1 MEIEV
6 TDSGADAAMSEGQ
19 SRLGRRAA
27 MGVGLGGAAI
37 SLLPLLSGR
46 AAASASAPVDSSAG
60 GSGSGGNGDSGPT
73 DTAPGDSG
81 PTTTVLVTTTTVA
94 PQRPTPEDITLL
106 SFAQQ
111 VEATAVALYNEALKV
126 VGWTDEQ
133 AVVITFIRDA
143 HLAYA
148 QSLSG
153 LLGRD
158 APNSISQEV
167 FDANQA
173 AFSGSVDEV
182 LASAAALESTAVAT
196 HGDVIA
202 KLVGTDGGSLIASI
216 QINEARYCTVLADI
230 AGETDPTVLLVD
242 EEAASLVG
250 EG

>member
-6 TDSGADAAMSEGQ
+6 TEPGAFAELSDDRQ
-19 SRLGRRAA
+19 PIGRRAA
-27 MGVGLGGAAI
+27 VRVGAGVGLGGAALT
-37 SLLPLLSGR
+37 LLPFLGGR
-46 AAASASAPVDSSAG
+46 AAASA
-60 GSGSGGNGDSGPT
+60 
-73 DTAPGDSG
+73 
-81 PTTTVLVTTTTVA
+81 TTEPATTEPASTEAATTTTA
-94 PQRPTPEDITLL
+94 PPQRPTPEDVTLL
-106 SFAQQ
+106 RFAQQ

-126 VGWTDEQ
+126 TGWSDEQ
-133 AVVITFIRDA
+133 ALVVKFIRDA

-167 FDANQA
+167 FATNKA
-173 AFSGSVDEV
+173 AFSGAIDEV
-182 LASAAALESTAVAT
+182 LASAGALESTAVAT

-202 KLVGTDGGSLIASI
+202 KLVGTDAASLIASI
-216 QINEARYCTVLADI
+216 QINEARYCTVLANL
-230 AGETDPTVLLVD
+230 AGETDLTVLLVD

>member
-6 TDSGADAAMSEGQ
+6 TEPGAFAELSDDRQ
-19 SRLGRRAA
+19 PIGRRAA
-27 MGVGLGGAAI
+27 VRVGAGVGLGGAALT
-37 SLLPLLSGR
+37 LLPFLGGR
-46 AAASASAPVDSSAG
+46 AAASATTEPATTEPASTEAA
-60 GSGSGGNGDSGPT
+60 
-73 DTAPGDSG
+73 
-81 PTTTVLVTTTTVA
+81 TTTMA
-94 PQRPTPEDITLL
+94 PPQRPTPEDVTLL
-106 SFAQQ
+106 RFAQQ

-126 VGWTDEQ
+126 TGWSDEQ
-133 AVVITFIRDA
+133 ALVVKFIRDA

-167 FDANQA
+167 FATNKA
-173 AFSGSVDEV
+173 AFSGAIDEV
-182 LASAAALESTAVAT
+182 LASAGALESTAVAT

-202 KLVGTDGGSLIASI
+202 KLVGTDAASLIASI
-216 QINEARYCTVLADI
+216 QINEARYCTVLANL
-230 AGETDPTVLLVD
+230 AGETDLTVLLVD

>member
-6 TDSGADAAMSEGQ
+6 TEYGADAAMSD
-19 SRLGRRAA
+19 SRPHAEPTRVGRRAV
-27 MGVGLGGAAI
+27 MGAGLGGAAL
-37 SLLPLLSGR
+37 SLLPFLSGR
-46 AAASASAPVDSSAG
+46 AAATATTEPASTEEA
-60 GSGSGGNGDSGPT
+60 
-73 DTAPGDSG
+73 
-81 PTTTVLVTTTTVA
+81 TTTTA
-94 PQRPTPEDITLL
+94 PPQRPTADDVALL

-126 VGWTDEQ
+126 TGWSEEQ
-133 AVVITFIRDA
+133 AITVTFIRDA

-148 QSLSG
+148 QALSG

-167 FDANQA
+167 FDANVA
-173 AFSGSVDEV
+173 AFSGAVDAV
-182 LASAAALESTAVAT
+182 LASAGALESTAVAT

-202 KLVGTDGGSLIASI
+202 KLVGTDGAKLIASI
-216 QINEARYCTVLADI
+216 QMNEARYCTVLADL
-230 AGETDPTVLLVD
+230 AGETDLTVLLVD

>member
-6 TDSGADAAMSEGQ
+6 TESGAFAAMSDGRQ
-19 SRLGRRAA
+19 PIGRRAA
-27 MGVGLGGAAI
+27 VRVGAAVGLGGAAL
-37 SLLPLLSGR
+37 SLLSGH
-46 AAASASAPVDSSAG
+46 ADASATTEPAS
-60 GSGSGGNGDSGPT
+60 
-73 DTAPGDSG
+73 TAEA
-81 PTTTVLVTTTTVA
+81 TTTTA
-94 PQRPTPEDITLL
+94 PPLRPTADDVALL

-126 VGWTDEQ
+126 TGWSDEQ
-133 AVVITFIRDA
+133 ALVVTFIRDA

-167 FDANQA
+167 FDAQKDG
-173 AFSGSVDEV
+173 FSGAIDAV
-182 LASAAALESTAVAT
+182 LASAGALESTAVAT

-202 KLVGTDGGSLIASI
+202 KLVGTDGASLIASI
-216 QINEARYCTVLADI
+216 QMNEARYCTVLADL
-230 AGETDPTVLLVD
+230 AGEADPAVLLVD

-250 EG
+250 KG

>member
-6 TDSGADAAMSEGQ
+6 TESGAFAELSDGRQ
-19 SRLGRRAA
+19 PIGRRAA
-27 MGVGLGGAAI
+27 VRVAAGVGLGGAAL
-37 SLLPLLSGR
+37 SLLPFLSGR
-46 AAASASAPVDSSAG
+46 AAASPPTSQPPNTQPVNSEPTSTEPTSTVGTTAIGATSTSAP
-60 GSGSGGNGDSGPT
+60 
-73 DTAPGDSG
+73 
-81 PTTTVLVTTTTVA
+81 
-94 PQRPTPEDITLL
+94 PQRPTGDDVALL

-126 VGWTDEQ
+126 TGWSDEQ
-133 AVVITFIRDA
+133 AQVVTFIRDA
-143 HLAYA
+143 HLSYA

-158 APNSISQEV
+158 APNSISPEV
-167 FDANQA
+167 FDAQKGGFTGA
-173 AFSGSVDEV
+173 IDAV
-182 LASAAALESTAVAT
+182 LASAGALESTAVAT

-202 KLVGTDGGSLIASI
+202 KLAGTDGASLIASI
-216 QINEARYCTVLADI
+216 QMNEARYCTVLADL